1 MEEKKLELFI
11 NYLVSF
17 GFLSGISVKDFTI
30 KYNTQNTNNG
40 LSQLTNNTYLN
51 EIYFRDKITNCLTEY
66 ITSLTSERV
75 KLLAVNIFS
84 KFKESKQMK
93 LLSKLSS
100 LVSIYEKGKMLKA
113 FFLYRRM
120 CSSTISSMY
129 MNSSKKMSRNQS
141 FKKNGLAT
149 QRNHSNISSSYQ
161 NHKNN
166 VIYRNNSV
174 QNVSTNTNRKIL
186 ETSQYLKEQEELA
199 HCTFHP
205 VINHQK
211 KTNSQSID
219 VHERLYTEHKKMQ
232 ERKNIR
238 ALEREHFISKDNTF
252 KPQLVST
259 SPKSMHYDFS
269 ERLKSFNE
277 RKNENIERI
286 KSEME
291 SDYKDNCSFSPNI
304 SISQKVSRMRTKSKR
319 NKSGG
324 NSSNKSLSN
333 SFCANDNMPAYERLY
348 KYNVVQ
354 RQNYLIKQKEIDN
367 EIKLQASPS
376 LRNVI
381 NSNSLG
387 NKKEPSN
394 QKVTVDYKKIEDLYN
409 DYKRERDK
417 RNKKR
422 NQIDAELGIT
432 FKPELYTNGKY
443 YNKIN
448 PNFHDRE
455 RQFIEDKEKFVNGYN
470 MLMDQYLEKQRL
482 GSGKYTNREKQEIA
496 NNIIQRLYKKGLEK
510 YSARNNHNVVFQ
522 RVPVEDESNKET
534 INNGGNSHKRNINDR
549 ENSHTYSASQLPLP
563 YDSNK

>member
-1 MEEKKLELFI
+1 MIKHLKLNLINKMEEKKLELFI

-17 GFLSGISVKDFTI
+17 GFLSGISVKDFII
-30 KYNTQNTNNG
+30 KYNTQNTNNE
-40 LSQLTNNTYLN
+40 LSQLKDNTYLN

-66 ITSLTSERV
+66 ITSLTNERV
-75 KLLAVNIFS
+75 KLLSVNIFS
-84 KFKESKQMK
+84 KFKETKQMK
-93 LLSKLSS
+93 LLTKISTLI
-100 LVSIYEKGKMLKA
+100 SIYEKGKMITT
-113 FFLYRRM
+113 FRRYRKK
-120 CSSTISSMY
+120 CSSTINSQF

-149 QRNHSNISSSYQ
+149 QRNH
-161 NHKNN
+161 KNN
-166 VIYRNNSV
+166 IIYKNNSV
-174 QNVSTNTNRKIL
+174 QNVSTNRKIL

-211 KTNSQSID
+211 RTNSQSID

-238 ALEREHFISKDNTF
+238 ALEREHYISRDNTF

-259 SPKSMHYDFS
+259 SPKSMHYDFT

-291 SDYKDNCSFSPNI
+291 NDYKDNCSFSPDI
-304 SISQKVSRMRTKSKR
+304 SISQKVSHIRTKSKQR
-319 NKSGG
+319 SGG

-333 SFCANDNMPAYERLY
+333 SFCAKENMPAYERLY

-367 EIKLQASPS
+367 EIRMQASPS

-387 NKKEPSN
+387 NKKET

-409 DYKRERDK
+409 DYKREKDK

-422 NQIDAELGIT
+422 NEIDAELGIT

-448 PNFHDRE
+448 PDFHDRE
-455 RQFIEDKEKFVNGYN
+455 RQFMEEKEKFVNGYN
-470 MLMDQYLEKQRL
+470 MLMEQCLEKQRL
-482 GSGKYTNREKQEIA
+482 GSGKYSNKEKEEIA
-496 NNIIQRLYKKGLEK
+496 NNIIQRLYNKGLEK
-510 YSARNNHNVVFQ
+510 YSARNNHNVIFQ
-522 RVPVEDESNKET
+522 RVPLEDESNKET
-534 INNGGNSHKRNINDR
+534 INNGGNTHRRNTNDR

-563 YDSNK
+563 YNTNK